1 MTADARR
8 IISEFHEKAGVGYD
22 PENTDESFVARVQR
36 LMATELAALRS
47 ASHRQETEGEYVA
60 KLEAALGPFAALG
73 DMYNPSRSDD
83 EAVYRVGCAGK
94 VVATVGDLRRCS
106 AALAAR
112 GKGGS

>member
-36 LMATELAALRS
+36 LMATELAALRC
-47 ASHRQETEGEYVA
+47 ASRRQETEGA
-60 KLEAALGPFAALG
+60 KEALIAKVPHIWNTEDELIVSTLDDTCGDPEECSALGGQCMF
-73 DMYNPSRSDD
+73 
-83 EAVYRVGCAGK
+83 
-94 VVATVGDLRRCS
+94 
-106 AALAAR
+106 AAR